1 MVNAGKNSFSQRF
14 MPTLRNG
21 VFAMLKITADI
32 FSGRPNPTWVV
43 SDSAEISA
51 ALSEVT
57 KVSGPMAT
65 QAAPEG
71 KLGELRGFYVDLEND
86 QLAAD
91 HGLASALYL
100 PYEPGATGPMR
111 NLAERLVN
119 LASEE
124 SVSVG
129 MAVEG
134 LKDAETLS
142 PDLLRSFLGQRLGKQ
157 TGTSEPDASPDAAA
171 AESDEMSVEATAAVT
186 CMVEYGAY
194 NPGFWNNDA
203 SVRTRNNCY
212 NYASNK
218 RTNTFA
224 QPGKGCGHMYTAINC
239 AEVTRAALCDR
250 LHRRF
255 VCFPDSEKPRYL
267 VTLVIAPGPSF
278 IDFHW
283 YRRNSEG
290 FWSHKPGGT
299 AARNVDNSG
308 RVITNPQTC
317 NRGPYTQFCGYF
329 YTCRSQLIR

>member
-1 MVNAGKNSFSQRF
+1 
-14 MPTLRNG
+14 
-21 VFAMLKITADI
+21 MLKITADI

-43 SDSAEISA
+43 SDSSEISA

-57 KVSGPMAT
+57 KVSDLAAT

-71 KLGELRGFYVDLEND
+71 KLGELRGFYVDITSD

-91 HGLASALYL
+91 HGLVSALYL

-111 NLAERLVN
+111 NLAERFVS
-119 LASEE
+119 LASEA
-124 SVSVG
+124 SVSIG
-129 MAVEG
+129 MAAEG
-134 LKDAETLS
+134 LKEADTIS
-142 PDLLRSFLGQRLGKQ
+142 PDLLRSFLSQRLGKE
-157 TGTSEPDASPDAAA
+157 TGTSEADASPAATA
-171 AESDEMSVEATAAVT
+171 AESAEMSVEAAPAVT

-218 RTNTFA
+218 RTDTFA
-224 QPGKGCGHMYTAINC
+224 QPGRGCGRIYTAITC
-239 AEVTRAALCDR
+239 AEVSRAALCDR

-255 VCFPDSEKPRYL
+255 DCFPDSEKPRYL
-267 VTLVIAPGPSF
+267 VALVVAPGPSF
-278 IDFHW
+278 VDFHW

-299 AARNVDNSG
+299 AARNIDNSG
-308 RVITNPQTC
+308 RVITNPETC